1 MLCDKPTFM
10 LPHLYA
16 RTVCMS
22 RFVIYVSIT
31 IMRYGKQEER
41 KLYVSIL
48 HHCSNA
54 AVFFSISFSTQI
66 CSSPFYLQLLNT
78 RNRIRGIIFFFN
90 YDSVVIKCFRMKRC
104 YLYVPLLCKFAGLL
118 TCYCNK
124 CNMPVVRINQR
135 CSTSVYR
142 V

>member
-1 MLCDKPTFM
+1 MRQTNFYAAAFVRTYGVYESIR
-10 LPHLYA
+10 HLHIHHDHEI
-16 RTVCMS
+16 RQT
-22 RFVIYVSIT
+22 R
-31 IMRYGKQEER
+31 R
-41 KLYVSIL
+41 KKIICFYSASLFQ
-48 HHCSNA
+48 CCC
-54 AVFFSISFSTQI
+54 FFSISFSTQI